1 MFQVSASDP
10 DCGVNAMVNYTLGE
24 GFKKLSEFEVK
35 DVTGEVCI
43 VGDLDY
49 EKRSSYEFPIIATDR
64 GKDCFYFYACV
75 RTTYMHILKYTFMSA
90 VGKSVSYIYGG
101 IYFWQSMR
109 MACTTCNYTTAAYTL
124 IYRMLYTF
132 SLNSSLYSEE
142 MSGNNLFYFF
152 NI

>member
-1 MFQVSASDP
+1 MLPSFMFQVSASDP

-64 GKDCFYFYACV
+64 GKSHTLFLLLRMCNIYVHSIFFK
-75 RTTYMHILKYTFMSA
+75 R
-90 VGKSVSYIYGG
+90 SYK
-101 IYFWQSMR
+101 
-109 MACTTCNYTTAAYTL
+109 
-124 IYRMLYTF
+124 
-132 SLNSSLYSEE
+132 
-142 MSGNNLFYFF
+142 
-152 NI
+152 

>member
-1 MFQVSASDP
+1 MQLIFFLYAFYSYLYIILMLPSFMFQVSASDP

-64 GKDCFYFYACV
+64 GKSHNACV
-75 RTTYMHILKYTFMSA
+75 INCI
-90 VGKSVSYIYGG
+90 YI
-101 IYFWQSMR
+101 
-109 MACTTCNYTTAAYTL
+109 A
-124 IYRMLYTF
+124 
-132 SLNSSLYSEE
+132 
-142 MSGNNLFYFF
+142 FF
-152 NI
+152 